1 MAVGAAA
8 IFGMH
13 AVAVAQT
20 LQLPPEVLQVQ
31 AQARLS
37 GRSTLRFFG
46 LDIYE
51 ARLWADAD
59 FSLARYDQQAF
70 ALELE
75 YQRALSGERIAQRS
89 VEEMRRQAGFPE
101 AQAAPWQARM
111 QALFPDVK
119 AGDRITGAH
128 LPGLGARFWFNGRLL
143 GEVRDMAFARL
154 FFGIWLSPQTSEP
167 QMRCALAECP

>member
-1 MAVGAAA
+1 MAIGAAA
-8 IFGMH
+8 IFGMQT
-13 AVAVAQT
+13 AVVAQT
-20 LQLPPEVLQVQ
+20 LQSPPEVRQVQ

-51 ARLWADAD
+51 ARLWTDAG
-59 FSLARYDQQAF
+59 FSVVRYDQQAF

-75 YQRALSGERIAQRS
+75 YQRALSGKRIAQRS
-89 VEEMRRQAGFPE
+89 VVEMRRQRDFPE
-101 AQAAPWQARM
+101 AQARDWQQRM

-128 LPGLGARFWFNGRLL
+128 LPGVGARFWFNANLVAG
-143 GEVRDMAFARL
+143 
-154 FFGIWLSPQTSEP
+154 
-167 QMRCALAECP
+167 